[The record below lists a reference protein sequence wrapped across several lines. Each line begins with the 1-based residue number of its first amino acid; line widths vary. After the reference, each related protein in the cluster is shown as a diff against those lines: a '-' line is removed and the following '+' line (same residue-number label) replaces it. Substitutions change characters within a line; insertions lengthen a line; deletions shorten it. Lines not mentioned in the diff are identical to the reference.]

1 MSKARNVARSIWI
14 FSNDV
19 FFIQGVKSLSADVFN
34 SKKCI
39 FHVFNERQIINM
51 VSVDDIRGKA
61 LVFSDTVNP
70 LLSRYLELCC
80 NGNVISG
87 RCSIEK
93 ARRYFMTGKVK
104 KNKKTCGAYCLR
116 EKWILLKA

>member
-1 MSKARNVARSIWI
+1 
-14 FSNDV
+14 
-19 FFIQGVKSLSADVFN
+19 
-34 SKKCI
+34 
-39 FHVFNERQIINM
+39 M